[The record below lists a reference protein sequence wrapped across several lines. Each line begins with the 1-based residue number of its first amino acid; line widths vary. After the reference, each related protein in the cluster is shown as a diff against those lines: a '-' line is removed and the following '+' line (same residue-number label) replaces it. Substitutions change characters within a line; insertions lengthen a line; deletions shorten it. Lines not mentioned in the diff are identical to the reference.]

1 MSQPGDDDLR
11 AQFHALRDCDAAHAP
26 EFRGLSSRT
35 TRRAGPVL
43 RPSTMTFVWLA
54 AAACVVVAAGIAL
67 QRSRRDDTAHLA
79 GNAAAAISNWSSP
92 TDGLLWTPG
101 RELLSP
107 PPILSSILDGATGAL
122 VNSKGD

>member
-11 AQFHALRDCDAAHAP
+11 AHFHTLREYDAAHAP
-26 EFRGLSSRT
+26 EFRAVRADA
-35 TRRAGPVL
+35 TRRADRVF
-43 RPSTMTFVWLA
+43 RQRTMTFVWLA
-54 AAACVVVAAGIAL
+54 AAACLVIAAGL
-67 QRSRRDDTAHLA
+67 VLRRSRHDATVRFA
-79 GNAAAAISNWSSP
+79 GNGAPTISNWSSP
-92 TDGLLWTPG
+92 TDGLLRAPG